1 MGYKIEMK
9 EEAAQPVLAVR
20 FRSSVEELPDQLGRI
35 YGNIICYIQK
45 AGGTAEKRWHEIN
58 QYIIVVIGYIIRT
71 ALEDSFLQKNL
82 TGYRDYT
89 WTVRYRLIPG
99 VW

>member
-1 MGYKIEMK
+1 MNKDDLVMDSSHT
-9 EEAAQPVLAVR
+9 PTLAEIR
-20 FRSSVEELPDQLGRI
+20 NYIGGAVE
-35 YGNIICYIQK
+35 NN
-45 AGGTAEKRWHEIN
+45 WHEIN
-58 QYIIVVIGYIIRT
+58 QYIIVVIGYSIGT